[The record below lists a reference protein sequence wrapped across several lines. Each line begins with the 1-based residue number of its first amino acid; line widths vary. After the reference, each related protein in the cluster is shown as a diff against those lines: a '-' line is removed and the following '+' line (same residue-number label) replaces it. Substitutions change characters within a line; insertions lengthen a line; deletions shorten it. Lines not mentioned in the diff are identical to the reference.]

1 MSSRQD
7 SIPQSHRALVV
18 RDIHVQPKVETV
30 PTPQVLPGTAILHVL
45 SAPILSYMNDLFIGN
60 SRGYEYPL
68 PIVPGTSAVCRV
80 ASLGPDATSLEVGQ
94 LVLFDC
100 YIRARDA
107 QGDGPKNFLSAITGG
122 FSEASQR
129 LMRDGGVRD
138 GAFAE
143 YVRVPLEN
151 VFVLDEKRLLGSPEQ
166 GGLGLGVHDVGD
178 IYKLLVPFGGLTS
191 VGLKP
196 GETVLVS
203 PATGPFGGAACMVA
217 LAMGAR
223 VLAWGRDE
231 EKLKNIESTLQNI
244 NLGRYRSMVKV
255 VKMHNEP
262 TKDAEAIK
270 LAADGRPI
278 DAYFDISPPQATGS
292 THFKTGILSLKHG
305 GRVSMMGSLTDD
317 AAVPYTF
324 IMINDIMLK
333 GKWMYDRNDIFSL
346 IKMAELGL
354 VRLGKDGGCS
364 TPGVFGLDEWK
375 KAWDLAEV
383 KVNLGEKVVISP

>member
-1 MSSRQD
+1 MSSDQGYV
-7 SIPQSHRALVV
+7 PQSHRALVV
-18 RDIHVQPKVETV
+18 RDINVQPKVETV
-30 PTPQVLPGTAILHVL
+30 PTPQVLPGTAVLRVL

-80 ASLGPDATSLEVGQ
+80 AALGPDATSLEVGQ

-107 QGDGPKNFLSAITGG
+107 QSDGPKNYLSAITGG
-122 FSEASQR
+122 FSQASQR

-143 YVRVPLEN
+143 YVR
-151 VFVLDEKRLLGSPEQ
+151 Q
-166 GGLGLGVHDVGD
+166 GGLGLGTHDVGD

-231 EKLKNIESTLQNI
+231 EKLKNIESTLQSI
-244 NLGRYRSMVKV
+244 NLGRYRGMVKV

-324 IMINDIMLK
+324 IMINDITLK
-333 GKWMYDRNDIFSL
+333 GKWMYDRKDIFLL

>member
-1 MSSRQD
+1 MTSNQGSV
-7 SIPQSHRALVV
+7 PELHRALVV
-18 RDIHVQPKVETV
+18 RDVNVEPKVETI
-30 PTPQVLPGTAILHVL
+30 PAPQVLPGTAVLRVL

-60 SRGYEYPL
+60 KRGYEYPL

-80 ASLGPDATSLEVGQ
+80 ASLGPDATSLKVGQ

-122 FSEASQR
+122 FSEASQK

-151 VFVLDEKRLLGSPEQ
+151 VFVLDEQRLLGSPEQ

-203 PATGPFGGAACMVA
+203 PATGPFGGAACLVA

-231 EKLKNIESTLQNI
+231 QELQNIEGKLQNI
-244 NLGRYRSMVKV
+244 NSGRFRGMIKT

-262 TKDAEAIK
+262 IKDTEAIR
-270 LAADGRPI
+270 LAAGGRPI

-292 THFKTGILSLKHG
+292 THFKTGILSLKHS

-324 IMINDIMLK
+324 IMINDITLR
-333 GKWMYDRNDIFSL
+333 GKWMYDRHDIFSL
-346 IKMAELGL
+346 INMVELGL
-354 VRLGKDGGCS
+354 LKLGGDGGCS
-364 TPGVFGLDEWK
+364 TPGIFGLEEWK
-375 KAWDLAEV
+375 KGWDLAEV
-383 KVNLGEKVVISP
+383 KNSLGEKVIISP